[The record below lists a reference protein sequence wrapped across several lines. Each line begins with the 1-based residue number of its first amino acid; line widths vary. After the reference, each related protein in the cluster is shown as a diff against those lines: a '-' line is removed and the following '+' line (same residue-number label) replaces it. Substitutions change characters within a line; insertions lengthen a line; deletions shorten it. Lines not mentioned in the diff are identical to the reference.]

1 MSLLEIKNL
10 CVYYPIKTSW
20 ISKKSQKFNKA
31 VDNVSFDIKEG
42 ETVALVGES
51 GSGKTSLGRAI
62 LRLIPIYSGEII
74 YNHVDLSSLN
84 SKKMIPFRKE
94 IQMVFQDPYSSL
106 NPRMSVGELIGE
118 ALLAHKI
125 FPSAN
130 KMFYKHII
138 DTLELCGLEE
148 SHLKLYPHQ
157 FSGGQRQ
164 RIGIARALALNPK
177 LLIADEAVSA
187 LDVSI
192 KAQIIQ
198 LLKNIQQERG
208 ISYLFITH
216 DLSIINNFADRV
228 LVMYGGKIV
237 EAASA
242 KSIFSSPKHP
252 YTQKFLDSAPLIRQK
267 KLHKASSVSPLES
280 SLETIPEDACPY
292 VSICSK
298 RQDICLKSAP
308 NLIENH
314 QNHSVACF
322 FTD

>member
-1 MSLLEIKNL
+1 MSLLEIKDL
-10 CVYYPIKTSW
+10 CVYYPIKTPLFTQE
-20 ISKKSQKFNKA
+20 KRYNKA
-31 VDNVSFDIKEG
+31 VDGVSFDIGAE

-62 LRLIPIYSGEII
+62 LRLTPIHSGQVI
-74 YNHVDLSSLN
+74 YNSSDLSSLN
-84 SKKMIPFRKE
+84 SKEMVPFRKE
-94 IQMVFQDPYSSL
+94 MQMVFQDPYSSL

-118 ALLAHKI
+118 ALLTHKI

-130 KMFYKHII
+130 EAFYHHII
-138 DTLELCGLEE
+138 ETLELCGLEE
-148 SHLKLYPHQ
+148 AHLKLYPHQ

-198 LLKNIQQERG
+198 LLKKIQQERG

-237 EAASA
+237 ESA
-242 KSIFSSPKHP
+242 PTTSIFSTPKHP
-252 YTQKFLDSAPLIRQK
+252 YTQQFLASAPLIRRK
-267 KLHKASSVSPLES
+267 K
-280 SLETIPEDACPY
+280 ETINLFNTQTELLSPITELSCPY
-292 VSICSK
+292 ATICPK
-298 RQDICLKSAP
+298 RQDTCLKSSP
-308 NLIENH
+308 ILDNSQE
-314 QNHSVACF
+314 HSVACF
-322 FTD
+322 FAD